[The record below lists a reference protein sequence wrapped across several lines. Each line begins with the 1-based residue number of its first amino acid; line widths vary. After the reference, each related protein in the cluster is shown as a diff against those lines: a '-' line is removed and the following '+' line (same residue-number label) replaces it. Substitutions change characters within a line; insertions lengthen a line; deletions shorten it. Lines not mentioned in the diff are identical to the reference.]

1 MNRAF
6 EYRPYPSKTQKK
18 RMESVLGTCRRFCN
32 GLLAKRRDAWEQE
45 RRSVSK
51 FEQLREVKTLKKT
64 NPHATGVHSHVLQLV
79 VVQLDLAFQAF
90 YRRVNAGEKPGYP
103 RFKSRDRFSS
113 FGFKEY
119 GNGFRLDGRRLR
131 LSGIG
136 RVAVRWHRPLPCAP
150 KTVRIVRRA
159 DGWYAMFTREVN
171 PAPLPST
178 GKDVG
183 VDVGVAALILPP
195 MARKFPTRSG
205 IGQPRGSYVV
215 NSAAERRFRT
225 PSPRGA
231 RRRQTL
237 DLLLA
242 KAVVVLPQS
251 CRLPRQSP
259 AFADNLDSLSFSAP
273 DSRPAA
279 SGYPWASLR
288 GPHETRVD
296 ESCIHQYAAP
306 YSLLWPD

>member
-32 GLLAKRRDAWEQE
+32 GLLGKRRDAWEQE

-171 PAPLPST
+171 PASLPST

-183 VDVGVAALILPP
+183 VDVGVAALIATSHGEKVPNPKWYRSAQRQLR
-195 MARKFPTRSG
+195 RKQR
-205 IGQPRGSYVV
+205 
-215 NSAAERRFRT
+215 
-225 PSPRGA
+225 
-231 RRRQTL
+231 
-237 DLLLA
+237 
-242 KAVVVLPQS
+242 
-251 CRLPRQSP
+251 C
-259 AFADNLDSLSFSAP
+259 
-273 DSRPAA
+273 
-279 SGYPWASLR
+279 
-288 GPHETRVD
+288 
-296 ESCIHQYAAP
+296 
-306 YSLLWPD
+306 